1 MPFRK
6 LDERHYER
14 RYDSRLPLALNGV
27 QAVWRYSVDPASAT
41 LRRDS
46 NRDQRLFL
54 TRQASTSAIALTAF
68 ASTISKIVSYRVVSA
83 ASPVVISGAAAL
95 SQMSD
100 YRRQFAPV

>member
-6 LDERHYER
+6 LDERRYER

-27 QAVWRYSVDPASAT
+27 QAVWRYSVDPASTT

-54 TRQASTSAIALTAF
+54 VRRVSTSAIALAAP
-68 ASTISKIVSYRVVSA
+68 ASTIGRIVSYRAVSA
-83 ASPVVISGAAAL
+83 ASPVVISGAAAQ
-95 SQMSD
+95 SRMSYD
-100 YRRQFAPV
+100 RRQFAPV